1 MRLDNHEVAQ
11 PAFRGGAFVGDED
24 ICGVSASSV
33 CIGRCCSRNDHLH
46 QVAMRH
52 VMCDWYSKRTKGA
65 VLTLGERKGL
75 LRRVLKRSC
84 VCPRDES
91 RSGSVRSETNSGSR
105 VPWAVAY
112 RAPLASRAGRCGSC
126 RETRRSCLVTTRPDV
141 TRSSG
146 VTSRFKV

>member
-1 MRLDNHEVAQ
+1 MICGWTIMRLRNLH
-11 PAFRGGAFVGDED
+11 FVEGHLWGTKTFVDHQLRA
-24 ICGVSASSV
+24 CAL
-33 CIGRCCSRNDHLH
+33 CCSRNDHLYH
-46 QVAMRH
+46 VAMRH
-52 VMCDWYSKRTKGA
+52 VMCDWYSKRTEGA

-75 LRRVLKRSC
+75 LRCVLKRSC

-126 RETRRSCLVTTRPDV
+126 RETRRSCLVTT
-141 TRSSG
+141 
-146 VTSRFKV
+146 